1 MGHIVFWGEFLFF
14 CDECGDG
21 TCWED
26 GISKVGTAHLN
37 DSRAQYNLACCYEL
51 GVGVPADATLALHWY
66 TKAVESGNADAQWR
80 MGVAYRDGDFGLKP
94 DKAEARHLLELSA
107 AQGFETALEDLEQ
120 WT

>member
-1 MGHIVFWGEFLFF
+1 MVQNAALAAYWYGRA
-14 CDECGDG
+14 
-21 TCWED
+21 
-26 GISKVGTAHLN
+26 AHLN

-66 TKAVESGNADAQWR
+66 TKAVESGHADAQWR